1 MANSDKVSVAALIS
15 VILRRKI
22 NRTID
27 VVWLVTNDVYARE
40 IIQLCHAQGL
50 TELSEYADHLNKLM
64 FGVEIPATSNLANN
78 IAAQPAKE
86 VNEQP
91 ALLRD
96 SDSYFDDSE
105 EEVDESISKVA
116 SNKYVGGLR

>member
-27 VVWLVTNDVYARE
+27 VVWLISNEIYARE

-50 TELSEYADHLNKLM
+50 SELSEYADRLDKLM
-64 FGVEIPATSNLANN
+64 FASETPSYSQEITEQNGLLGNL
-78 IAAQPAKE
+78 
-86 VNEQP
+86 
-91 ALLRD
+91 D
-96 SDSYFDDSE
+96 SDPDETE
-105 EEVDESISKVA
+105 EELEESINKLS

>member
-1 MANSDKVSVAALIS
+1 MASSDKVSLAALIS

-27 VVWLVTNDVYARE
+27 VVWLVTNEAYAKE
-40 IIQLCHAQGL
+40 IIHLCHAQGL
-50 TELSEYADHLNKLM
+50 TELSEYADHLNKAI
-64 FGVEIPATSNLANN
+64 FGVEVPVAPNLANN
-78 IAAQPAKE
+78 NATQPAQE
-86 VNEQP
+86 VTEQN

-96 SDSYFDDSE
+96 SDSYFDE
-105 EEVDESISKVA
+105 TEGNVDESFNKVS

>member
-1 MANSDKVSVAALIS
+1 MANSDKVSLAALIS

-27 VVWLVTNDVYARE
+27 VVWLISNEVYARE

-50 TELSEYADHLNKLM
+50 TELSEYADHLNKVM
-64 FGVEIPATSNLANN
+64 FGVDVPAASNLVNN
-78 IAAQPAKE
+78 TAAQPAKE
-86 VNEQP
+86 VTEQNT
-91 ALLRD
+91 LLRD
-96 SDSYFDDSE
+96 SDSYFDETE
-105 EEVDESISKVA
+105 EDVDESINKVS

>member
-40 IIQLCHAQGL
+40 IIHLCHAQGL

-64 FGVEIPATSNLANN
+64 FGVEVPATSNLANN
-78 IAAQPAKE
+78 IVAQTVKDVA
-86 VNEQP
+86 EQP

-96 SDSYFDDSE
+96 SDSYFDESE

>member
-78 IAAQPAKE
+78 IAAQSAKE
-86 VNEQP
+86 VAEQP
-91 ALLRD
+91 VLLRD
-96 SDSYFDDSE
+96 SDSYFDESE
-105 EEVDESISKVA
+105 EEIDESISKVA

>member
-1 MANSDKVSVAALIS
+1 MTNSNKVSLAALIS

-27 VVWLVTNDVYARE
+27 VVWLISNEAYARE

-64 FGVEIPATSNLANN
+64 FGVDVPVVTNSVNN

-86 VNEQP
+86 VTEQH

-96 SDSYFDDSE
+96 SDSYFDETEADDDGSMNKL
-105 EEVDESISKVA
+105 S

>member
-1 MANSDKVSVAALIS
+1 MASSDKVSLAALIS
-15 VILRRKI
+15 VILRRKM

-27 VVWLVTNDVYARE
+27 VVWLISNEVYARE

-64 FGVEIPATSNLANN
+64 FGVDVPIATNLVKN

-86 VNEQP
+86 ATEQN

-96 SDSYFDDSE
+96 SDSYFDDTQADD
-105 EEVDESISKVA
+105 DEAINKLS